1 MLFQLREL
9 DGSCMP
15 LSTTHETISNDLR
28 ASSRPTHAESHPSR
42 ERNAFQAHQLEPF
55 QGLLRRL
62 ARYGDRAHIVIDER
76 LRALVPIDSSVFN
89 LVLAR
94 AVD

>member
-1 MLFQLREL
+1 MQCR
-9 DGSCMP
+9 DAC
-15 LSTTHETISNDLR
+15 H
-28 ASSRPTHAESHPSR
+28 
-42 ERNAFQAHQLEPF
+42 AHQLDPF

-62 ARYGDRAHIVIDER
+62 ARYGDRVHVVVER

-94 AVD
+94 TAD